1 MTTSIFQASLE
12 KIYGKLTICP
22 SEHNVDDMA
31 YFLEC
36 IVYDKYG
43 PGDRIFHMKS
53 ILDAIKVMQI

>member
-31 YFLEC
+31 YFFQSVLSMTSM
-36 IVYDKYG
+36 V
-43 PGDRIFHMKS
+43 PGIGYS
-53 ILDAIKVMQI
+53 T